1 MKLRS
6 DLTIRQLGDES
17 IIVDPS
23 QDMVDM
29 TKVFTLN
36 ETAAFL
42 WNQLQGQ
49 DFSVD
54 NIVTI
59 LLENYD
65 VTDKVARQDAQLMI
79 DSFTKQGLLVI

>member
-42 WNQLQGQ
+42 WNQLQGK

-79 DSFTKQGLLVI
+79 ESFTKQGLLVI

>member
-65 VTDKVARQDAQLMI
+65 VTDKVARQDAQVMI